1 MVKFRARQWSALC
14 FLWLVTAL
22 AACNLVTVPGQ
33 GQTVITGLPT
43 VQIAAPPANAA
54 FLENV
59 AVNIQALIGNAG
71 TDIDRIEILVDGAIV
86 ETLKTPNA
94 AGAPSFSIAQSWQ
107 PTGAGQHT
115 ISVTAFRA
123 DGSSSAPASVTINV
137 VSGQSSSVVTEETG
151 GQPTPAGNNP
161 QPTANTGSGNNP
173 SGQATAQPTRPPTS
187 TNPPAPTAPP
197 TPNVPFVT
205 ITTGVNVRSGPNV
218 VFAPPIGS
226 LAAGATAE
234 LLAKSPDGTWFKI
247 KYYNGSGW
255 VAAQFATPSVDT
267 TSLTVD
273 AGPPLPPP
281 TPIPPTPLPPATA
294 TAPPP
299 ASSVDLIA
307 GTIRVDPGQPN
318 CNQTFNV
325 SVDVANFG
333 QAANTSGGTITI
345 IDVRAADGST
355 QQQTVG
361 AFGII
366 QPGQTINSGPI
377 PLTVSTFH
385 SEGHKIIA
393 RIDTG
398 GAVAETNENNN
409 QSELAY
415 TLNKAGCP

>member
-1 MVKFRARQWSALC
+1 MLKIRTGHWSALC
-14 FLWLVTAL
+14 FMWLAVILT
-22 AACNLVTVPGQ
+22 ACNLVTDNAQNQAVISGVP
-33 GQTVITGLPT
+33 TI
-43 VQIAAPPANAA
+43 QIAAPPANAA

-71 TDIDRIEILVDGAIV
+71 SDIDRIEILVDGTII
-86 ETLKTPNA
+86 ETLKTPNS
-94 AGAPSFSIAQSWQ
+94 AGAPSFSIAQTWQ

-123 DGSSSAPASVTINV
+123 DGSSSEPAEVTINV
-137 VSGQSSSVVTEETG
+137 VGAQASPTETTELNSQSNTGSSTV
-151 GQPTPAGNNP
+151 
-161 QPTANTGSGNNP
+161 QPTANTNGTNSQS
-173 SGQATAQPTRPPTS
+173 SGQS
-187 TNPPAPTAPP
+187 TNPPAPTNLPAPTDPPPPP
-197 TPNVPFVT
+197 TPSVPYVT
-205 ITTGVNVRSGPNV
+205 INQGVNVRSGPDV
-218 VFAPPIGS
+218 AFAPPIGS
-226 LAAGATAE
+226 LAAGATAD
-234 LLAKSPDGTWFKI
+234 LLAKSPNGAWFKI

-255 VAAQFATPSVDT
+255 VASQFTTPSIDVAN
-267 TSLTVD
+267 LTVD
-273 AGPPLPPP
+273 AGPPIPTPVPPTS
-281 TPIPPTPLPPATA
+281 TPIPATPVPV
-294 TAPPP
+294 
-299 ASSVDLIA
+299 SNVDLVA
-307 GTIRVDPGQPN
+307 GTIRLDPASPN

-333 QAANTSGGTITI
+333 QTANTTGGTITI

-366 QPGQTINSGPI
+366 QPGQTVNSGPI

-398 GAVAETNENNN
+398 GVVPETDENNN